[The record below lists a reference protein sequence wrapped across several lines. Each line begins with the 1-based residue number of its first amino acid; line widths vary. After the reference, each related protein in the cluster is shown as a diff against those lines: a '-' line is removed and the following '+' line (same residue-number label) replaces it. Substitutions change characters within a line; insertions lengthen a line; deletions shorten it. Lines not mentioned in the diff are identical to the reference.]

1 MRENPQYRDGKPCAY
16 VGMTG
21 LSPEER
27 FERHKKGKQANPY
40 VRQYGL
46 YLMRR
51 QYEQYNPMNYPEGQ
65 RMEVE
70 LAKKL
75 RRKGY
80 AVWQR

>member
-1 MRENPQYRDGKPCAY
+1 
-16 VGMTG
+16 MTG
-21 LSPEER
+21 LSPQER
-27 FERHKKGKQANPY
+27 FERHKKGKQSNPY
-40 VRQYGL
+40 VGEYGL

-51 QYEQYNPMNYPEGQ
+51 QYEQYNPMHYAECQ

-70 LAKKL
+70 LAQKL